1 MDLLTMNCMCFCL
14 DQTKTTHPLDSCY
27 SLLMWRA
34 YSLEKTLM
42 LGKTKGWRRRGYRE
56 WDWLDGINDLMDMS
70 LSKLQE
76 IVKDREV
83 WHVGVHGVTKSW
95 TQLSDWTIISAFWPM
110 FLSPLNSFLLTF
122 PALQDFRGIVY
133 VSCWVVSDSLTPC
146 TVALCPWDSLGKN
159 TGLVCHFFLQAILE
173 CVVISLLQGNLPDP
187 GLEPMSPALKADLL
201 LSEPPGKPWLQWAK
215 EFLRG
220 SMLSHSVVSNSLQIP
235 CTVPLQAPLSMEFF
249 RQEYRGGLPCLPP
262 GFKCITP

>member
-146 TVALCPWDSLGKN
+146 TVALCPWNSSGKN
-159 TGLVCHFFLQAILE
+159 TGVGCLAFLQG
-173 CVVISLLQGNLPDP
+173 SN
-187 GLEPMSPALKADLL
+187 ALHL
-201 LSEPPGKPWLQWAK
+201 K
-215 EFLRG
+215 E
-220 SMLSHSVVSNSLQIP
+220 
-235 CTVPLQAPLSMEFF
+235 
-249 RQEYRGGLPCLPP
+249 
-262 GFKCITP
+262 K